1 MDESELKQLCL
12 LDELRIVESS
22 LLYGLGHL
30 QNISLE
36 NDQYFPALYFLA
48 TALERFMKCCKC
60 IIIKAETGNY
70 PTLGDLKLRYGHNIE
85 QLHKAL
91 ADDFEKYVNLK
102 EEVIFL
108 RTDPLLTEM
117 LHLLSEFA
125 RSARYYNLDFIAQGS
140 KSNTLDVQQMWSE
153 LEIRVCKQKH
163 IEVEDLSK
171 DPYPQIAACLVG
183 KLERLVHNLLE
194 ILYRTPIF
202 DVCKTF
208 ICCVMSDFR
217 RIEEFGIR
225 NYRIIPENQAVKH
238 YNFIETNPATLERQG
253 ITGKVVKK
261 TDLQIEWPFY
271 TDKVTVV
278 NLGCDALA
286 IEINGLLY
294 GLNGLGLSRYRL
306 PDPHKMGVAKMGK
319 SIGPFI
325 DIGFSLKKEQITA
338 SQKI

>member
-1 MDESELKQLCL
+1 MDESALKQLCL

-22 LLYGLGHL
+22 LQHGFGHL

-60 IIIKAETGNY
+60 IIIKAETGNF
-70 PTLGDLKLRYGHNIE
+70 PTLGELKSRYGHNIE

-91 ADDFEKYVNLK
+91 ADDFEKYVNIK

-108 RTDPLLTEM
+108 RTDSLLTEM

-125 RSARYYNLDFIAQGS
+125 RSARYYNLDFITQGS
-140 KSNTLDVQQMWSE
+140 KSNTLDVQSMWSE
-153 LEIRVCKQKH
+153 FEIKVFKQKR
-163 IEVEDLSK
+163 IEVADLSK

-183 KLERLVHNLLE
+183 KLERLVQNLLE

-225 NYRIIPENQAVKH
+225 NYRMVPENQAIEH
-238 YNFIETNPATLERQG
+238 YNFIETNQAELEQQG
-253 ITGKVVKK
+253 YICKVVNKI
-261 TDLQIEWPFY
+261 DHPEDEWPFY
-271 TDKVTVV
+271 VDEVTVTD
-278 NLGCDALA
+278 LGCSVLA

-294 GLNGLGLSRYRL
+294 GLNGPGLTKYRL

-325 DIGFSLKKEQITA
+325 DIGLDLKKN
-338 SQKI
+338 K